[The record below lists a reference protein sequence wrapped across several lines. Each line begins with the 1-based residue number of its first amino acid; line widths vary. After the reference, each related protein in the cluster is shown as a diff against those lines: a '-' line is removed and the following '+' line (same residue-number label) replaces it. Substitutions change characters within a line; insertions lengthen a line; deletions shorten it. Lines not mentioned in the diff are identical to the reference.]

1 MGGTIVSLVSYLASM
16 GRGLLSA
23 FVATFPAITLVTMI
37 FIYRDAGLAATYS
50 YAKGLAFFFPAWFAY
65 LLFVVFTLPRW
76 GIWKALIGALLLF
89 MTIVVLI
96 RLAIR

>member
-1 MGGTIVSLVSYLASM
+1 M

-37 FIYRDAGLAATYS
+37 IIYREGGPTAAYS
-50 YAKGLAFFFPAWFAY
+50 YAKGLVFFFPAWFAY

-76 GIWKALIGALLLF
+76 GIWKALAGALLLF
-89 MTIVVLI
+89 MALVVLI
-96 RLAIR
+96 RLSIRE